1 MYVSALSVVYMY
13 TMHVA
18 CSGGG
23 QRRALGPLN
32 WTVTDGCEPPYIWWD
47 WNLGPLQ
54 KQ

>member
-1 MYVSALSVVYMY
+1 MY

-32 WTVTDGCEPPYIWWD
+32 WTVTDGCESPYMMGLEPGSSAKAVD
-47 WNLGPLQ
+47 AGAGEVAQ
-54 KQ
+54 